1 MNPRGVAVLTALPAA
16 PTSPSHGKPADVS
29 KGSAK
34 VTLLSGAE
42 NRKPPWPLGGE
53 IGDGPLGTC
62 SL

>member
-34 VTLLSGAE
+34 VTLLSGAV
-42 NRKPPWPLGGE
+42 RAPAALWLGRRPRTLPRGA
-53 IGDGPLGTC
+53 LT
-62 SL
+62 

>member
-42 NRKPPWPLGGE
+42 NRKPPCPLGGA